1 VEGAARGSSALDP
14 ADSPSAGGDQRRS
27 KDRSAARWLAG
38 PPFGF
43 AYISVVPDG
52 EISIDDPRTKDVREL
67 LERHLEFAHLHTPP
81 EDIHALDLDGLLDPA
96 ITFFSFRRNGRLL
109 AVGALKQLD
118 EHQAELKSMHTAQA
132 VRRNGFGRAMLD
144 HLIGCALDR
153 GFRRLSLETGS
164 QPAFA
169 PARTLYATAGF
180 QPCGPFGDYG
190 PSPSS
195 TFMTLSLA
203 GWERIAP
210 GP

>member
-1 VEGAARGSSALDP
+1 
-14 ADSPSAGGDQRRS
+14 
-27 KDRSAARWLAG
+27 
-38 PPFGF
+38 
-43 AYISVVPDG
+43 VPDG
-52 EISIDDPRTKDVREL
+52 EISIDDPRAKDFREL

-81 EDIHALDLDGLLDPA
+81 EDIHALDLDGLVDPA
-96 ITFFSFRRNGRLL
+96 ITFFSFRRDGRLL
-109 AVGALKQLD
+109 AVGVLKHLD
-118 EHQAELKSMHTAQA
+118 EHHAEVKSMHTAQS

-144 HLIGCALDR
+144 HLIARALDSGYR
-153 GFRRLSLETGS
+153 WLSLETGS

-180 QPCGPFGDYG
+180 RLCGPFGDYE

-203 GWERIAP
+203 DQERV